1 MIDPTMLFP
10 EGPPEVFENAPASLL
25 AVGSRVDYR
34 DALAPGD
41 PRYVPTAEAR
51 AEKFVRH
58 FYATF
63 GYDKRSGGFLPP
75 GQGKH
80 VLFFGHVGCGKSTEL
95 SRMCEELEDPLRYWV
110 VQIDLLELIDA
121 HDARYSDV
129 WLAVAQKLIEKLLE
143 QGIEVEPVVF
153 NRLRNWFAERVLTH
167 EALGELKAG
176 VDFEAS
182 AGAGLPLI
190 AKLLARFTTSVKVG
204 SSYRETLRMV
214 MRNTYGDFVAALNL
228 LITDVTARIRAAG
241 KGQEILFVI
250 DGADRFRREDWERF
264 FVDEVNQLVLVR
276 CIAVYTAPMALKS
289 SGKRLDLFDSLVLPM
304 VKLHEFNAAG
314 DTRRE
319 AGFAAMRQVVLK
331 RCHYR
336 LFDSLETLDQLIEFS
351 GGHLRDLLR
360 LLYFACIEAED
371 AVLDLASVEAAAH
384 RLAGEYRSWV
394 PIEDYPVLAEAARQP
409 QNLGVSEAVTR
420 LVEGGALLEYNSGSW
435 RQPHPVVRLLPAY
448 LRAAAA

>member
-1 MIDPTMLFP
+1 MIDPTILFP
-10 EGPPEVFENAPASLL
+10 EGPREAFETAPASLL
-25 AVGSRVDYR
+25 AVSSRVDYR

-58 FYATF
+58 FHATF
-63 GYDKRSGGFLPP
+63 GYDKHSGGFLPP

-95 SRMCEELEDPLRYWV
+95 SRMCQELEDPHRYWV
-110 VQIDLLELIDA
+110 VRIDLLELIDA

-129 WLAVAQKLIEKLLE
+129 WLAVAQKLVDKLEE
-143 QGIEVEPVVF
+143 QGIGVEPVVL

-167 EALGELKAG
+167 EELGELKAG
-176 VDFEAS
+176 IDFEAS

-204 SSYRETLRMV
+204 SSYRETLRTV
-214 MRNTYGDFVAALNL
+214 MRNSYGDFVAALNL
-228 LITDVTARIRAAG
+228 LITNAAAKIRAAG

-250 DGADRFRREDWERF
+250 DGADRFRGEDWRRF
-264 FVDEVNQLVLVR
+264 FVEEVNQLVLVR

-289 SGKRLDLFDSLVLPM
+289 SGARLDLFDSLVLPM
-304 VKLHEFNAAG
+304 VKLHEFDAANS
-314 DTRRE
+314 RRE
-319 AGFAAMRQVVLK
+319 AGFTAMRQVVLK

-336 LFDSLETLDQLIEFS
+336 LFDSLETLDRLIEFS

-360 LLYFACIEAED
+360 LLYFACIEAEG
-371 AVLDLASVEAAAH
+371 AVLDSASVEAAAQ
-384 RLAGEYRSWV
+384 RLASEYRSWV
-394 PIEDYPVLAEAARQP
+394 LAEDYPILVEAARQP

-448 LRAAAA
+448 LRAAG